1 MNKDVIKTGTTTVG
15 LVCKDGV
22 ILGADRRASAGYM
35 VADKRAHKVIQ
46 INDEMALTIAGLVS
60 DAQLLTKIIKAQLK
74 LIEIR
79 KGRKSTVKQ
88 AANLLA
94 GLVYGSVR
102 RMSMVQSIVGFLLA
116 GKDNRGFHLFNVGID
131 GSLSEMD
138 DYVCDGSGMMF
149 ATGVLEANYRKNMSL
164 NEGMKLVIQAL
175 TTAMKRDI
183 ATGNGIDI
191 FTITKDGAK
200 FALRKELE
208 FNKIQI

>member
-1 MNKDVIKTGTTTVG
+1 MNKEVMKTGTTTIG
-15 LVCKDGV
+15 LVCRDGI

-35 VADKRAHKVIQ
+35 VSDKKAKKVHKV
-46 INDEMALTIAGLVS
+46 NDEMALTIAGLVS

-79 KGRKSTVKQ
+79 KGKKSTLKQ

-94 GLVYGSVR
+94 GLVYGNVR
-102 RMSMVQSIVGFLLA
+102 RMSMIQSIVGFLLG
-116 GKDNRGFHLFNVGID
+116 GKDDKGFHLYMIGID

-149 ATGVLEANYRKNMSL
+149 ATGVLEANYKKNMSIDEGIKLAVQVL
-164 NEGMKLVIQAL
+164 NV
-175 TTAMKRDI
+175 AMQRDI

-191 FTITKDGAK
+191 LTITKEGVN
-200 FALRKELE
+200 FVLRKELE
-208 FNKIQI
+208 VKIHT